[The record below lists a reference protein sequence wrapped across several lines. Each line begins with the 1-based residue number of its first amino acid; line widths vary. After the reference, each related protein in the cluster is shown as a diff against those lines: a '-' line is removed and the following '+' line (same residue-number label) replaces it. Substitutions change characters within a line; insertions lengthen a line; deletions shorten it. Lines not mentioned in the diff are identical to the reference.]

1 MMRALS
7 KFVRVVDAISERL
20 GWLAM
25 IIVVI
30 TVVIGFYNVLA
41 RYIGRLLGLQL
52 SSNLL
57 IEMQWYLYS
66 LVFLLGFAY
75 ILKNGVNVRV
85 DFIYARWSK
94 KRKAMLDF
102 WGHLLFLI
110 PFSIVGIWVTINPV
124 LFSWGRLPNGT
135 WGPWEMSPDPN
146 GLPRAPIKSMI
157 IVAFILLL
165 LQTIAELIKLYA
177 VIRGKEDL
185 VAVQELDQDAP
196 LRIE

>member
-1 MMRALS
+1 
-7 KFVRVVDAISERL
+7 
-20 GWLAM
+20 
-25 IIVVI
+25 
-30 TVVIGFYNVLA
+30 
-41 RYIGRLLGLQL
+41 
-52 SSNLL
+52 
-57 IEMQWYLYS
+57 
-66 LVFLLGFAY
+66 
-75 ILKNGVNVRV
+75 
-85 DFIYARWSK
+85 
-94 KRKAMLDF
+94 MLDF